1 MVTRLEKRFGTIAV
15 EKGFTTK
22 EQILEA
28 MKQQVEEDLDG
39 LEHRRIGSILYSL
52 GYITIPQ
59 INEVLEYIIF
69 REENPGS
76 RIQMLITSHGNA

>member
-15 EKGFTTK
+15 EKGFTKK
-22 EQILEA
+22 EQIIEA

-39 LEHRRIGSILYSL
+39 KEHRRIGSILYSL

-59 INEVLEYIIF
+59 INEVLESMQK
-69 REENPGS
+69 P
-76 RIQMLITSHGNA
+76 TKK